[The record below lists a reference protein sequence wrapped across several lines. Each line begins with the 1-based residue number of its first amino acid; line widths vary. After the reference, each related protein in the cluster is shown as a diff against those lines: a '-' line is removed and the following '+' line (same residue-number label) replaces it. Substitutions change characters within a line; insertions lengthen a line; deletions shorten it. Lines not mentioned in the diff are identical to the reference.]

1 MNCDSFVKRYSWV
14 FLYIISRSLFS
25 LCFLLL
31 RSQSQSCLLSE
42 AQQAPKIA
50 RLALLSR
57 SITSNPMILSSLC
70 AIRLKAH
77 VFLFSTWTAALP
89 NFLYYS
95 WVHLASSAW
104 LAWKMWNSSGAS
116 EKAIVMKSCLQTF
129 SFFLVI
135 LSWNKI
141 SNETLPKHYP
151 FVLKLVIQLQ
161 LLWGS

>member
-1 MNCDSFVKRYSWV
+1 MCHPFKS
-14 FLYIISRSLFS
+14 
-25 LCFLLL
+25 
-31 RSQSQSCLLSE
+31 SC
-42 AQQAPKIA
+42 
-50 RLALLSR
+50 
-57 SITSNPMILSSLC
+57 
-70 AIRLKAH
+70 
-77 VFLFSTWTAALP
+77 FLFSTWTAALP

-151 FVLKLVIQLQ
+151 FVLKPVIQLQ
-161 LLWGS
+161 LLIVCYFWFCSWNNGSSKVVSAKNIESAKKDRARSPAKVKLFLVFGKRSYNLIRAEHWNRWSEKSS